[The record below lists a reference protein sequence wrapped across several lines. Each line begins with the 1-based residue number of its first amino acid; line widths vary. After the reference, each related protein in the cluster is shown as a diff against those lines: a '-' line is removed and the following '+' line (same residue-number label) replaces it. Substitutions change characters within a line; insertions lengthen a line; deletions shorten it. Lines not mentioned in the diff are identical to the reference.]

1 MNVARLLRARALEA
15 PERPAIIER
24 AGAISFAE
32 FDAAS
37 AAAAAM
43 LAARGVLPGARVLL
57 LSPMSIDL
65 YVAIVAIF
73 RVGATVV
80 FVDPAAGNAHL
91 TSCLAR
97 VRPDAF
103 IGVGRAHLLRFMSP
117 ALRAVPIKLTL
128 HRLVAASR
136 NAGNPTHYQDE
147 PLECSPVTPAI
158 ITFTSGSTGE
168 PKAAVRTHG
177 FLLAQHRAL
186 ADTLRLWPG
195 GVDLTTLPIVAL
207 ANLASGVTTIVPDAN
222 LRAPGEIDPEPVL
235 DQIRRL
241 QPDSAVA
248 SPALLERLA
257 DRAQSLPHLSRIFTG
272 GAPVFPSLLDRLAR
286 AAPAASIVAV
296 YGSTEA
302 EPIAAIDRNA
312 ITHADRLAMH
322 AGAGILAGVP
332 SSSVALRILP
342 DRWGHPLAFADAAAF
357 ERCAL
362 APGCPGEIV
371 VSGDHVLRG
380 YLGGIGDEDTKV
392 HVAGAIWHRTGDA
405 GYLDAH
411 GRLWLLGRCSARV
424 EGAGGVTYPLAVE
437 CAASSVP
444 GLRRSAFVQRSGRR
458 LLAIE
463 AAEPERVRAQL
474 KRELAW
480 AALADVRPIHKIPV
494 DHRHN
499 AKVDYTALARLPDL
513 Y

>member
-32 FDAAS
+32 FDTAS

-80 FVDPAAGNAHL
+80 FVDPAAGTAHL

-117 ALRAVPIKLTL
+117 ALRAVPLKMTL
-128 HRLVAASR
+128 RRLVAASR
-136 NAGNPTHYQDE
+136 NAGSRTRYQDE

-177 FLLAQHRAL
+177 FLMAQHRAL
-186 ADTLRLWPG
+186 ADTLRLSPG

-222 LRAPGEIDPEPVL
+222 LRAPGAIDPEPVL

-248 SPALLERLA
+248 SPALLDRLA
-257 DRAQSLPHLSRIFTG
+257 DCAESLPHLSRIFTG

-286 AAPAASIVAV
+286 AAPAASPCSPVPVSLRASRLRRLRCAFCRTAGGIR
-296 YGSTEA
+296 S
-302 EPIAAIDRNA
+302 PSPMRQLSSAAPL
-312 ITHADRLAMH
+312 RLA
-322 AGAGILAGVP
+322 APAR
-332 SSSVALRILP
+332 SSSRAIMCCEAISVASETRTPRCTSPAPSGTALATP
-342 DRWGHPLAFADAAAF
+342 DISTPTGGCGCSDDAA
-357 ERCAL
+357 
-362 APGCPGEIV
+362 
-371 VSGDHVLRG
+371 
-380 YLGGIGDEDTKV
+380 
-392 HVAGAIWHRTGDA
+392 
-405 GYLDAH
+405 
-411 GRLWLLGRCSARV
+411 
-424 EGAGGVTYPLAVE
+424 
-437 CAASSVP
+437 
-444 GLRRSAFVQRSGRR
+444 
-458 LLAIE
+458 
-463 AAEPERVRAQL
+463 PES
-474 KRELAW
+474 RELA
-480 AALADVRPIHKIPV
+480 V
-494 DHRHN
+494 
-499 AKVDYTALARLPDL
+499 
-513 Y
+513 